1 MAVQSGVPKKT
12 PLDSDLKKFVRL
24 EKAARS
30 GGILAGKLGL
40 GVLFLLAVSTYL
52 ALTSAGIDG
61 AAYVVAA
68 GVIGGYMALNIGAND
83 VANNMGP
90 AVCAK
95 ALTMVGALAIAVVF
109 ETAGAVLAGS
119 DVVGT
124 ISKGIIDISA
134 MPDTQSFI
142 WAMMAALL
150 AAAVWVNLATWVGAP
165 VSTTHAIVGGVLGGG
180 IAAASAAAVNWPVMA
195 KIAASWVI
203 SPFLGALIAAAF
215 LGAIKLLVI
224 YREDRIAAARTW
236 VPVFVAVMAAAFAV
250 YLCLKGLKHVLS
262 TSPAQ
267 LALLAG
273 LVFAAAWALMRPV
286 IARASRGLEN
296 KRKAVAT
303 LFTVPLICST
313 AFLSFA
319 HGANDVA
326 NAVGPLA
333 AVVGAVTGG
342 GVTGVG
348 EVAVPLWVLMV
359 GALGLSAGLMLF
371 GPKLI
376 RTVGEKITRLD
387 PIRAYAVALSAA
399 ITVIIASALGL
410 PVSTTHIAV
419 GGVFGVG
426 FLREYLANAKHARHH
441 EAALAAG
448 PSGAIDKKKLKKA
461 RKRKLVRRRYLFT
474 IIAAWLVTVPSAA
487 VLSAVIFFM
496 LRGML
501 LP

>member
-24 EKAARS
+24 EKAARR

-90 AVCAK
+90 AVGAK
-95 ALTMVGALAIAVVF
+95 ALTMVGALVIAAVF
-109 ETAGAVLAGS
+109 EAAGAILAGS

-180 IAAASAAAVNWPVMA
+180 IAAASAAAVDWPVMA
-195 KIAASWVI
+195 KIAASWMI
-203 SPFLGALIAAAF
+203 SPVIGGIVAAAF

-236 VPVFVAVMAAAFAV
+236 VPVFVAIMAATFAV
-250 YLCLKGLKHVLS
+250 YLCLKGLKHVLA
-262 TSPAQ
+262 TSPAE
-267 LALLAG
+267 LALLGG
-273 LVFAAAWALMRPV
+273 LVFAASWALMRPLV
-286 IARASRGLEN
+286 VRASRGLEN

-313 AFLSFA
+313 ALLSFA

-333 AVVGAVTGG
+333 AVVNAVTNG
-342 GVTGVG
+342 GVTA
-348 EVAVPLWVLMV
+348 EVTVPLWVLVV

-399 ITVIIASALGL
+399 ITVIIASWLGM

-419 GGVFGVG
+419 GGIFGVG

-441 EAALAAG
+441 KAALAAG
-448 PSGAIDKKKLKKA
+448 SSGAIDKKKLKKA

-474 IIAAWLVTVPSAA
+474 IIAAWIVTVPSAA
-487 VLSAVIFFM
+487 VLSAGIYFM